1 MSAPPPVAFDYD
13 TRFLPMDFRGDI
25 GRWAKVAAK
34 TAWERSGR
42 EHGRRDVKHLASTL
56 ETLAE
61 LTRRLNPMGAFAFV
75 PEPWA
80 GVAGVVRVLALDLG
94 APMEMPELVAQLSYP
109 QEQLAAPV
117 EIGVLDTPLGQA
129 ATLHQLTVTEDGVQ
143 SSRQF
148 LWLFPDLEA
157 AVVTSIA
164 FTDPLQSARWKSALE
179 DLARG
184 ADLETSALTE
194 PPA

>member
-1 MSAPPPVAFDYD
+1 MSAPPPVVFDYD
-13 TRFLPMDFRGDI
+13 TRFLPIDFRGDI
-25 GRWAKVAAK
+25 ARWSKEAAE
-34 TAWERSGR
+34 TAWQRSGR
-42 EHGRRDVKHLASTL
+42 KYGRREVKGLAKTL

-61 LTRRLNPMGAFAFV
+61 LTRQLNPMGAFALV

-80 GVAGVVRVLALDLG
+80 GVAGVVRLLPLDLG
-94 APMEMPELVAQLSYP
+94 GPTQMSDLLSQLTYPPE
-109 QEQLAAPV
+109 ELAAPV
-117 EIGVLDTPLGQA
+117 ESGTLQTPLGEA
-129 ATLHQLTVTEDGVQ
+129 SWLHQLTVTEDGVS

-148 LWLFPDLEA
+148 IWLFPELEA
-157 AVVTSIA
+157 ALAMTIA

-184 ADLETSALTE
+184 ADLDTSTLTE